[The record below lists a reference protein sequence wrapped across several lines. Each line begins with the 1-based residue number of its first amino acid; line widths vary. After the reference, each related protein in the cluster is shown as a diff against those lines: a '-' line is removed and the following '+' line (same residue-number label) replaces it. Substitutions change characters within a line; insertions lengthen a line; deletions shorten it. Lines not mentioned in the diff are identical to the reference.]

1 MSASETTESIYFFSM
16 KHFCRP
22 IFNFRVQGIENKMQ
36 GAGGP
41 HKSVDE
47 MFNYVASFK
56 FEI

>member
-1 MSASETTESIYFFSM
+1 M

-22 IFNFRVQGIENKMQ
+22 IFNFTVQGIENKMQ

-47 MFNYVASFK
+47 MFDYVASLK